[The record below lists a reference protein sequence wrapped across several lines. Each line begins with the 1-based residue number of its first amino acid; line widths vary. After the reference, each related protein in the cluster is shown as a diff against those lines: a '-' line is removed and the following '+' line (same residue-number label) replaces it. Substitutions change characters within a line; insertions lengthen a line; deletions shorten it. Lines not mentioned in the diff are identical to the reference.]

1 MITNQT
7 MKPSKTLI
15 NRIRKDLMLKTSD
28 AEKAAIHNCEL
39 LGYKVVRQQ
48 PVTTGRKLYFA
59 DIYLPELKTI
69 VEVDGGY
76 HYTST
81 QKRKDGNRSSG
92 IWRMGYHVV
101 RLSNHDA
108 RDMNKVKAKIEL
120 IKNKLNEK

>member
-1 MITNQT
+1 
-7 MKPSKTLI
+7 MKPSKVLI
-15 NRIRKDLMLKTSD
+15 NRMRQDLMSKTSN
-28 AEKAAIHNCEL
+28 AEKAAIRNCEL

-48 PVTTGRKLYFA
+48 PIMTGRKLYFA
-59 DIYLPELKTI
+59 DIYLPELKII

-76 HYTST
+76 HFTSP
-81 QKRKDGNRSSG
+81 QKRKDNNRSSG

-108 RDMNKVKAKIEL
+108 RNINKVKAKIEL

>member
-1 MITNQT
+1 
-7 MKPSKTLI
+7 MKPSKALI
-15 NRIRKDLMLKTSD
+15 IRIRKDLISKTSD
-28 AEKAAIHNCEL
+28 AEKTAIRNCKL

-48 PVTTGRKLYFA
+48 PITTGRKLYFA

-76 HYTST
+76 HYTSL
-81 QKRKDGNRSSG
+81 QKRKDNNRSSG

-108 RDMNKVKAKIEL
+108 RNINKVKAKIEL